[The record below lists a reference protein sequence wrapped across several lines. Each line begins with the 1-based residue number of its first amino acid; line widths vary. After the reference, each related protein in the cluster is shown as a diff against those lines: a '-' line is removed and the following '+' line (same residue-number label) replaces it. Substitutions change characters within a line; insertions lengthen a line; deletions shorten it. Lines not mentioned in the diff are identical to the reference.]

1 MQLRGWSCLSTPSQN
16 FLSSVFFKSSVLLF
30 RFELDGVRF
39 LDSILEPTFNF
50 GISVFFMSKWLNSA
64 GDSGKNISKMKLGEQ
79 MVL

>member
-1 MQLRGWSCLSTPSQN
+1 MSRL
-16 FLSSVFFKSSVLLF
+16 
-30 RFELDGVRF
+30 ELDGVRVP
-39 LDSILEPTFNF
+39 DSMLKPAFNF